1 MQRIVVASMRQGA
14 GKTSFIIGLAKALKK
29 DFGYMKPFGERIV
42 YRKKRLLDYDSSLIK
57 GIFSLPEM
65 PEDMSIGFD
74 HSKLRYIYDST
85 TIVTKLNEMAQT
97 LSKDKDILIVEA
109 GKDITYGASV
119 NLDCFSLAKALNA
132 KLLLVVS
139 GDDDSILDDITY
151 LKKHMIASD
160 ARLLGVIIN
169 KVKDVEDFK
178 ENSLDKVKALGV
190 DVLGIVPFEKEL
202 TYLSVEQISD
212 VLFAKV
218 LAGERN
224 IGNQVREIFIGAM
237 SGDTVIKNPL
247 FSRERK
253 LIITS
258 GDRNDLCLA
267 ALESDTSAIIL
278 TNNIIPPSNI
288 ITLAESKGIP
298 LLLVSND
305 TFSAAKQVDD
315 MEHLVGKG
323 DSGKISLLER
333 QVGANVDLER
343 IVS

>member
-1 MQRIVVASMRQGA
+1 MKRIVVASMRQGA

-57 GIFSLPEM
+57 GIFSLSEM

-74 HSKLRYIYDST
+74 HSKLRFIYDRT

-97 LSKDKDILIVEA
+97 LTGEKELLIIEA

-119 NLDCFSLAKALNA
+119 HLDCFSLAKALKA
-132 KLLLVVS
+132 SLLIIVS

-151 LKKHMIASD
+151 LKEHMIASD
-160 ARLLGVIIN
+160 VQLIGVVIN
-169 KVKDVEDFK
+169 KVKDMEDFK

-190 DVLGIVPFEKEL
+190 EVLGIVPFEKEL

-224 IGNQVREIFIGAM
+224 IGNQVKEIFIGAM
-237 SGDTVIKNPL
+237 SGDAVIKNPL

-288 ITLAESKGIP
+288 ITLAETKGIP

-333 QVGANVDLER
+333 QVGANVDIRR